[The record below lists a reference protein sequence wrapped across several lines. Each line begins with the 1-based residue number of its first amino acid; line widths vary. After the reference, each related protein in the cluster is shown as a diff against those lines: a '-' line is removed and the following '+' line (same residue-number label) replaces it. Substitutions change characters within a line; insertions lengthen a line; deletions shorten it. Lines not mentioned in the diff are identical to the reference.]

1 MVVKRPG
8 GITKPVVIVHLY
20 GREMNIYGDTGN
32 VLALRRRLEWRGIP
46 ARVDRVDVGDR
57 YDFTGAD
64 LAVAGGGEDSAQL
77 AIGGD
82 LVDRGPAIREAVAAG
97 VVFLTVCGTY
107 QLFCRRFVTAAGHE
121 IPGIG
126 VFDAETIGGGT
137 RMIGNIVI
145 ESSWGRMVGFENH
158 SGRTKLG
165 AGQHSLG
172 RVVKGYGNNDSTPEE
187 GAVTANCFGTYL
199 HGSVLPKNPRFADE
213 LLRRALTRRG
223 EAEAL
228 SPLDDQVEMAA
239 AEAASTRP

>member
-1 MVVKRPG
+1 
-8 GITKPVVIVHLY
+8 
-20 GREMNIYGDTGN
+20 
-32 VLALRRRLEWRGIP
+32 
-46 ARVDRVDVGDR
+46 
-57 YDFTGAD
+57 
-64 LAVAGGGEDSAQL
+64 QL